1 MTTEIINEVGKV
13 TESLHAKQRA
23 LNHFSIAFMGRTK
36 AGKSTLHAIITQDG
50 WDSIGVGKQCTTR
63 FNRVYEFEN
72 IQIIDTPGV
81 GAAAEGGRDDEE
93 VAKSIIDEA
102 DIICYVVTNDSI
114 QEAEFQFLKVL
125 KERAKPLIILLNVKY
140 NLRDSRRLEH
150 FLKNPDKLFALEGKN
165 GIGGHIDRIRRY
177 AKEHYTNNYFDIVPV
192 MLLAAQ
198 LSSEPEHQENKEKLF
213 QASRIQDF
221 LDSIRESL
229 IKHGTIRRSQTFL
242 GSTVGSI
249 KHPDEWVTRQQ
260 QEYQKLIDILKKKRQ
275 SIPKDISQA
284 QEDALEYLQQQ
295 IEKVF
300 QKAEKAIPE
309 FAAYYCEKNESEKNH
324 GWKQKLRSIN
334 FEKRLENTY
343 EQAANKFKDKVKES
357 LEEIGKELE
366 LIYQLDSDNFR
377 FSQQDSFNIRRL
389 LEISARILALAGS
402 IFLFVV
408 PPVGIAMTIIGVGL
422 KVISNLFKSEREK
435 YYELVEELETK
446 LEEQKLVFL
455 KEINQSF
462 NQSCSSV
469 SDNINQYFDELIQG
483 LEAIATQLKKA
494 KTELDDATNDLNC
507 AYAKRIIDWSLE
519 RYNPLNNKKIE
530 KTIAKV
536 ERNFGEKIEIII
548 KSKLQPKKSLEEMKQ
563 VLQEDIS
570 ITS

>member
-1 MTTEIINEVGKV
+1 M
-13 TESLHAKQRA
+13 
-23 LNHFSIAFMGRTK
+23 
-36 AGKSTLHAIITQDG
+36 
-50 WDSIGVGKQCTTR
+50 
-63 FNRVYEFEN
+63 
-72 IQIIDTPGV
+72 
-81 GAAAEGGRDDEE
+81 
-93 VAKSIIDEA
+93 
-102 DIICYVVTNDSI
+102 
-114 QEAEFQFLKVL
+114 

-140 NLRDSRRLEH
+140 NLRNSRRLEH

-221 LDSIRESL
+221 LNSIRESL
-229 IKHGTIRRSQTFL
+229 IKHGKIRRSQTFL

-366 LIYQLDSDNFR
+366 LI
-377 FSQQDSFNIRRL
+377 
-389 LEISARILALAGS
+389 
-402 IFLFVV
+402 
-408 PPVGIAMTIIGVGL
+408 
-422 KVISNLFKSEREK
+422 
-435 YYELVEELETK
+435 
-446 LEEQKLVFL
+446 
-455 KEINQSF
+455 
-462 NQSCSSV
+462 
-469 SDNINQYFDELIQG
+469 
-483 LEAIATQLKKA
+483 
-494 KTELDDATNDLNC
+494 
-507 AYAKRIIDWSLE
+507 
-519 RYNPLNNKKIE
+519 
-530 KTIAKV
+530 
-536 ERNFGEKIEIII
+536 
-548 KSKLQPKKSLEEMKQ
+548 
-563 VLQEDIS
+563 
-570 ITS
+570 